1 MGWRI
6 TKAKVIR
13 ALREGTYLYDA
24 RNDISEKNLLVT
36 LEVSPDD
43 IRRIIEKCN
52 GKDCESSPHHGDSSI
67 EVHIIR
73 RSGWYIKF
81 YFVDPDTVFISVH
94 R

>member
-13 ALREGTYLYDA
+13 ALREGTYLDEG
-24 RNDISEKNLLVT
+24 RNDIGEKNLLASHD
-36 LEVSPDD
+36 LSPDD
-43 IRRIIEKCN
+43 VRRIIEKCN
-52 GKDCESSPHHGDSSI
+52 GKDYESSPHHRDSSI